1 MGVRCPDHPLLQAVA
16 AEAGPIATTSANRH
30 GEPTPAR
37 ADDVAALFGDGVALV
52 VDGGRCDGAP
62 STVVDATGP
71 AWTALRVG
79 SLSLAEVEQAADS

>member
-1 MGVRCPDHPLLQAVA
+1 MA

-37 ADDVAALFGDGVALV
+37 ADAWRRCSATGSPWWSTA
-52 VDGGRCDGAP
+52 GGATARP

-79 SLSLAEVEQAADS
+79 SLSLAEVEQAADG